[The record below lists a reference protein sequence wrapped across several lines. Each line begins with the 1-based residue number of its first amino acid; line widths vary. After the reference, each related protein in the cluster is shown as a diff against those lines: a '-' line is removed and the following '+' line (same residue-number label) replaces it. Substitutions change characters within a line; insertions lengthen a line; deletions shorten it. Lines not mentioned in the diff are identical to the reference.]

1 MSDQAPHTLELQ
13 PTPLRARGTAGTW
26 LTGMALTVC
35 VAMILGLL
43 GLILAGGS
51 RTFWPMPIEQVTL
64 TTGERFLGVQTR
76 TETNPELGQRILYR
90 VGNRDLGQ
98 QPFRWVDESAVV
110 ERSTPSDAVLVER
123 YEWGLWLGVPA
134 RLTEIGSDGGTS
146 VIAEGPD
153 AVLAALPA
161 AMEAAAERRAR
172 ADAIRGGD
180 IADLNRQLE
189 ELRLEALAVK
199 LERADTDRLGHIGYP
214 LWLAVLG
221 VMVAALVGSFRLG
234 SVPLRRAAVLVF
246 VLSAIG
252 AFVERPWAGRPI
264 SEARLA
270 ERLAEIDEQ
279 RTELTRQFGELTE
292 RVAEIE
298 AENTR
303 YRVEIVDLQSGR
315 FAAFSQSEPDQ
326 PMKVSQILRVAQ
338 PNELGLLGKVRLYLV
353 RWWEFVSTGPREANT
368 EGGVFPVIFGT
379 LLVTL
384 LLTVA
389 VVPLGVLAALYMR
402 EYARQGFVISIL
414 RVAINNLAGVPSIVY
429 GVFGLGFFCY
439 GLGGVIDGGPD
450 PAMVLRAGQW
460 WVLLLIAASLA
471 FVAMS
476 FSSSGPKSKR
486 GLLAGVAWVGVALL
500 AVAAVLTTP
509 YFEGFFRAKLLDGSP
524 TFGTSGL
531 LWASLT
537 LALLT
542 LPVVIVSAEEAIAA
556 VPASLREGSYGCGA
570 SKWQTIQRVVLPGA
584 MPGILTGAIL
594 AMARGAGEVAPLMIV
609 GAVKLA
615 PQLPVEPR
623 FPFLFADRSF
633 MHLGFHIYDLG
644 FKSPDSEA
652 ARGYVWT
659 TTLLLVTLVV
669 LMNITAIRVRT
680 RLRARYQSGQF

>member
-1 MSDQAPHTLELQ
+1 MSDQTEHTLQLV
-13 PTPLRARGTAGTW
+13 PTPLRARGTSGMW
-26 LTGMALTVC
+26 LTGMALVVC

-43 GLILAGGS
+43 SLILVGGS
-51 RTFWPMPIEQVTL
+51 RTFWPVPIEQVTL
-64 TTGERFLGVQTR
+64 DSGDRFLGMQMR
-76 TETNPELGQRILYR
+76 TEANPELGQRTLYR
-90 VGNRDLGQ
+90 IGNRDLGH
-98 QPFRWVDESAVV
+98 QPFRWVDQNAIEES
-110 ERSTPSDAVLVER
+110 RRPSEAVLIER
-123 YEWGLWLGVPA
+123 YEWGIWLGVPS
-134 RLTEIGSDGGTS
+134 RLIELDPAGTRN
-146 VIAEGPD
+146 VVAEGPE
-153 AVLAALPA
+153 AVLEKLPEYMAAAKQRRQEAEKIRRSDIAAL
-161 AMEAAAERRAR
+161 
-172 ADAIRGGD
+172 
-180 IADLNRQLE
+180 NQQLE
-189 ELRLEALAVK
+189 ELRLAELSARL
-199 LERADTDRLGHIGYP
+199 RFADTDRPGHIGYP
-214 LWLAVLG
+214 LWSALLSVALG
-221 VMVAALVGSFRLG
+221 SLVGCFLLRSPR
-234 SVPLRRAAVLVF
+234 LRRVAMLLF

-252 AFVERPWAGRPI
+252 TFVERPWAGRPI
-264 SEARLA
+264 TQAELA
-270 ERLAEIDEQ
+270 QTLEDNASRRA
-279 RTELTRQFGELTE
+279 ELTEQFGELTE
-292 RVAEIE
+292 RVAEIV
-298 AENTR
+298 AEDAR
-303 YRVEIVDLQSGR
+303 FRVEITDLQSGQ
-315 FAAFSQSEPDQ
+315 FAAISQSEPGE
-326 PMKVSQILRVAQ
+326 PMMVSQILRVVRA
-338 PNELGLLGKVRLYLV
+338 NELGFAEKLGLYLV

-402 EYARQGFVISIL
+402 EYARQGLVISIL

-439 GLGGVIDGGPD
+439 GIGGVIDGGPD
-450 PAMVLRAGQW
+450 PSMVLRVGQW
-460 WVLLLIAASLA
+460 WVLLLVGAGLA

-476 FSSSGPKSKR
+476 LSTSGPKNRR
-486 GLLAGVAWVGVALL
+486 GLVASLAWGCVALL
-500 AVAAVLTTP
+500 AVVAALTTP

-615 PQLPVEPR
+615 PKLPVEPR

-669 LMNITAIRVRT
+669 LMNLTAIRVRT
-680 RLRARYQSGQF
+680 KLKARYQSGQF